1 MVASLSDRVLR
12 GEHVVLRPAVLDDV
26 DALVAI
32 RATPEVHAR
41 WGGDDLR
48 ADVVEAIDDPEL
60 HFLTIEL
67 DGEVIGAIQWS
78 EESDPMYRH
87 AGVDMFLAP
96 HVQGR
101 GLGTDAAMTVV
112 RHLVE
117 DLGHHR
123 LVIDPAADNAAAI
136 ACYRRVGFRDV
147 GVMRRYEKGP
157 DGTWHDGLLMELV
170 VEE

>member
-1 MVASLSDRVLR
+1 VVASPSDRVLR

-32 RATPEVHAR
+32 RATPEVRER

-96 HVQGR
+96 HVHGR
-101 GLGTDAAMTVV
+101 GLGTDAAATLV
-112 RHLVE
+112 RHLVG
-117 DLGHHR
+117 DVGHHR

-136 ACYRRVGFRDV
+136 ACYRKVGFRDV